1 MLDNLVELGH
11 AIQHYRIPVRLI
23 NGVAGFG
30 FQATDRRRMKNGGK
44 YMAHIARCKSLAC
57 GILIFAAS
65 TASLWGQTATGTISG
80 RVVDSGGALII
91 GATVDLTSLER
102 GTASTIPT
110 NDAGIYVFPSV
121 QPGHY
126 RMVVRSQGFKQGEVQ
141 NLLVEVGSQLEQNF
155 QLEVGSLSESVTVET
170 AEPLVNTVSSTV
182 SSVVT
187 GATIQDLPLNGR
199 DTLQLAL
206 TQPGVT
212 PQLIGQPG
220 YQSIT
225 GFAGQGFSVAGGRSN
240 SVTYMLDGGVNN
252 SVSNSTAVVNP
263 NPDTIAEFRIL
274 TNNYSPEYG
283 RSNGGIVT
291 VITKSGTN
299 DIHGTAYDYLR
310 NKDLNANNFFNQ
322 ATPGQYS
329 PVPTLIRNQFGVTAG
344 GPLSIPKVVSGKD
357 RFFWFFGYQG
367 QRQNSTTV
375 NPQQGTFTPA
385 ELTGDFSHAVKGG
398 PDPGV
403 ASFLLAHPYFQSNP
417 ALASQAIIDPS
428 KIDPFAQAFIKGSP
442 IPTSA
447 TGFLTPN
454 GTAQDNRDEFISRE
468 DFQLNPKE
476 RLSFSMVRNHNP
488 VLNPFPGGSAPGYS
502 VISLNDQYFGS
513 IALTSL
519 LTPALL
525 NEAHFTAQ
533 RIVSGTSGYAEKLPT
548 TQSLGMQITPDA
560 STAPPIISF
569 GVTGLTL
576 GDNGGSVP
584 GKYADTSYYWTDNV
598 SWTKGTHN
606 LRFGGM
612 FAILQNN
619 GQFAY
624 ETNGTLT
631 FSGPTAAGGIGSG
644 NDLADFLFGLPNGF
658 SQWPNAFS
666 AAHGKE
672 YAIFGQD
679 EWKVRPN
686 LTLTIG
692 LRYEY
697 DTPKYDPQER
707 NYFIIP
713 GQQSTRYP
721 SAPIGLNFP
730 CDPHSPCP
738 GTYFPDK
745 NNFAPRFGF
754 AYDPFGK
761 GRTSIRGGFG
771 VFYDILNGQDV
782 QWQNGT
788 TPFYSSAVLTY
799 TQANVPA
806 NGPANILTNPYGA
819 AGVVNP
825 FPSKPLSPSVNYKTA
840 GFLPFGPNSVLID
853 PYQRNP
859 YTYGWNLTV
868 QQALGGGMGLQVAYV
883 GSSSHK
889 QIVNV
894 EDDPFIRGTTTRPLN
909 LQSGLQYP
917 NAFSYMSVDKSLGS
931 SNYEG
936 LLASVTKRMS
946 NSVIGDAFF
955 TAAYTYSKTLSDQ
968 DAYLQNVS
976 AYNSHQFYAPAAY
989 DVPQRFVLS
998 GGWTLPFSRMWQR
1011 GPKRVTDGWSL
1022 YPIFSTQTGFPVD
1035 FNSGLARNPNVPGPS
1050 GDGVPSLVRPYWT
1063 GGSEQTV
1070 SPETVQ
1076 TFVVNGVSRTGHFFF
1091 NPSDFLIPPCYS
1103 STASPGSG
1111 IAGAC
1116 PAPTYGNLQRNTFR
1130 GPGLTNFDLSLEK
1143 KTAITERVQLLFRAE
1158 YFNVLNHTEFLSPFG
1173 QVSVRSALIGQTTST
1188 APARIGQLALKLVF

>member
-1 MLDNLVELGH
+1 ME
-11 AIQHYRIPVRLI
+11 RLLKAF
-23 NGVAGFG
+23 V
-30 FQATDRRRMKNGGK
+30 
-44 YMAHIARCKSLAC
+44 YSL
-57 GILIFAAS
+57 LLLAAS
-65 TASLWGQTATGTISG
+65 VVPLLAQTGTITG
-80 RVVDSGGALII
+80 RVTDSGGAII
-91 GATVDLTSLER
+91 VGATVDLTSVER
-102 GTASTIPT
+102 GNVTTVPT
-110 NDAGIYVFPSV
+110 NGAGVYTFPSV
-121 QPGHY
+121 IPGHY
-126 RMVVRSQGFKQGEVQ
+126 RMTARSQGFKQGEVQ
-141 NLLVEVGSQLEQNF
+141 DLVVEVGGQLEQNF
-155 QLEVGSLSESVTVET
+155 QLQVGALTESVTVET
-170 AEPLVNTVSSTV
+170 AEPLVNTVSATV
-182 SSVVT
+182 SSVVS
-187 GATIQDLPLNGR
+187 GAPIQDLPLNGR

-240 SVTYMLDGGVNN
+240 SVTYMLDGGDNN
-252 SVSNSTAVVNP
+252 SVSNSTAVVDP
-263 NPDTIAEFRIL
+263 NPDTVAEFRIL
-274 TNNYSPEYG
+274 TNNYSAEYG
-283 RSNGGIVT
+283 RSNGGVVT

-322 ATPGQYS
+322 ANGAASYS

-344 GPLSIPKVVSGKD
+344 GPLTIPKVFNGKD
-357 RFFWFFGYQG
+357 RFFWFIGYQG

-375 NPQQGTFTPA
+375 NPQMGTFTPA

-403 ASFLLAHPYFQSNP
+403 AAFLASHPYYQSNP

-428 KIDPFAQAFIKGSP
+428 KIDPFAQAFIKNAP
-442 IPTSA
+442 IPTSP
-447 TGFLTPN
+447 TGFITPN
-454 GTAQDNRDEFISRE
+454 GTAQDNRDEFVSHE
-468 DFQLNPKE
+468 DFQFTPKE
-476 RLSFSMVRNHNP
+476 RLSFSMDRNHNP

-502 VISLNDQYFGS
+502 VVSLNDQYFGGFG
-513 IALTSL
+513 LTSL
-519 LTPALL
+519 LTPTLL

-533 RIVSGTSGYAEKLPT
+533 RIVSGTSGYAEKLPLA
-548 TQSLGMQITPDA
+548 QSLGMQITPDA

-569 GVTGLTL
+569 GVTGLVL

-584 GKYADTSYYWTDNV
+584 GKYADTSYYWTDDV

-606 LRFGGM
+606 LKFGGM

-631 FSGPTAAGGIGSG
+631 FSGPTSAGGIGSG
-644 NDLADFLFGLPNGF
+644 NDLADFLFGLPNAF

-672 YAIFGQD
+672 YSFFGQD

-686 LTLTIG
+686 FTLTLG

-713 GQQSTRYP
+713 NQQSTRYP
-721 SAPIGLNFP
+721 SAPVGLNFP

-745 NNFAPRFGF
+745 NNWAPRFGF

-761 GRTSIRGGFG
+761 GKTSIRGGFG

-788 TPFYSSAVLTY
+788 APFYSSASLTY

-806 NGPANILTNPYGA
+806 NGPATLMTNPYGA
-819 AGVVNP
+819 AGLTNP
-825 FPSKPLSPSVNYKTA
+825 FPSKPLSPTVNYVAA
-840 GFLPFGPNSVLID
+840 GFIPAGVGFGPGSVFID

-868 QQALGGGMGLQVAYV
+868 QQALTGGMGLQVAYV

-894 EDDPFIRGTTTRPLN
+894 EGDPFIQGTTTRYLN
-909 LQSGLQYP
+909 LQPGLQYP
-917 NAFSYMSVDKSLGS
+917 NAYSYFSVDRSLGN

-936 LLASVTKRMS
+936 LLVSVTKRMS
-946 NSVIGDAFF
+946 NSVIGETFF
-955 TAAYTYSKTLSDQ
+955 TAGYTYSKTMSDQ
-968 DAYLQNVS
+968 DAYLQQVS

-998 GGWTLPFSRMWQR
+998 GGWTLPFDRMWHS
-1011 GPKRVTDGWSL
+1011 GPKRLTDGWTL
-1022 YPIFSTQTGFPVD
+1022 FPIFSTQSGFPVD
-1035 FNSGLARNPNVPGPS
+1035 FGSGISVSPSLPGPA
-1050 GDGVPSLVRPYWT
+1050 GDGRPNLVRPDWT
-1063 GGSEQTV
+1063 GGSEQMV

-1076 TFVVNGVSRTGHFFF
+1076 TYVINGVSRTGHFFF
-1091 NPSDFLIPPCYS
+1091 NPSNFLIPACWS
-1103 STASPGSG
+1103 SKAAPGSG
-1111 IAGAC
+1111 VAGAC
-1116 PAPTYGNLQRNTFR
+1116 PTPTYGNLQRNTFR

-1143 KTAITERVQLLFRAE
+1143 KTAITERLQLLFRAE

-1173 QVSVRSALIGQTTST
+1173 QVSVRSALVGQSTST

>member
-1 MLDNLVELGH
+1 MLLL
-11 AIQHYRIPVRLI
+11 
-23 NGVAGFG
+23 
-30 FQATDRRRMKNGGK
+30 
-44 YMAHIARCKSLAC
+44 
-57 GILIFAAS
+57 AAS
-65 TASLWGQTATGTISG
+65 VPALGQTANGTISG
-80 RVVDSGGALII
+80 RVTDSGGAVIV
-91 GATVDLTSLER
+91 GATVDLASVER
-102 GTASTIPT
+102 GTVSTLPT
-110 NDAGIYVFPSV
+110 NDAGVYSFSSV
-121 QPGHY
+121 IPGHY
-126 RMVVRSQGFKQGEVQ
+126 RMTVRSQGFKQGEVQ
-141 NLLVEVGSQLEQNF
+141 NLLVEVGSQIEQNF
-155 QLEVGSLSESVTVET
+155 QLEVGSLTESVTVET
-170 AEPLVNTVSSTV
+170 AEPLVNTVSATV
-182 SSVVT
+182 SSVVS
-187 GATIQDLPLNGR
+187 GAPIQDLPLNGR

-212 PQLIGQPG
+212 PQTITA
-220 YQSIT
+220 T

-240 SVTYMLDGGVNN
+240 SVTYMLDGGDNN
-252 SVSNSTAVVNP
+252 SVANATAVVDP

-274 TNNYSPEYG
+274 TNNYTAEYG
-283 RSNGGIVT
+283 RSNGGVVT

-322 ATPGQYS
+322 DNGRANFS

-344 GPLSIPKVVSGKD
+344 GPLTIPKIVNGKD
-357 RFFWFFGYQG
+357 RFFWFVGYQG
-367 QRQNSTTV
+367 QRQDATQVGSQV
-375 NPQQGTFTPA
+375 GTFTPA
-385 ELTGDFSHAVKGG
+385 ELGGDFSHAVKGG

-403 ASFLLAHPYFQSNP
+403 GAFLAAHPYFQPNP

-428 KIDPFAQAFIKGSP
+428 RFDPFAQAFIKSSP
-442 IPTSA
+442 IPTSV
-447 TGFLTPN
+447 TGILTPN
-454 GTAQDNRDEFISRE
+454 GVSYDNRDEFISHE
-468 DFQLNPKE
+468 DFQFSPKE
-476 RLSFSMVRNHNP
+476 RLSFSMDRNHNP

-502 VISLNDQYFGS
+502 TISLADQYFGN

-519 LTPALL
+519 ISPTLL

-533 RIVSGTSGYAEKLPT
+533 RVVTGTSGYAEKLPLA
-548 TQSLGMQITPDA
+548 QSLGMQITPDQ

-569 GVTGLTL
+569 GVAGLTL

-584 GKYADTSYYWTDNV
+584 GKYADTSYYWTDTL

-606 LRFGGM
+606 LKFGGM

-631 FSGPTAAGGIGSG
+631 FTGATAAGGIGSG
-644 NDLADFLFGLPNGF
+644 NDLADFLLGLPNQF

-666 AAHGKE
+666 AAHGHE

-679 EWKVRPN
+679 EWKIRPN
-686 LTLTIG
+686 LTLTFG

-697 DTPKYDPQER
+697 DTPKFDPQER
-707 NYFIIP
+707 NYFILP

-721 SAPIGLNFP
+721 TAPLGLNFP
-730 CDPHSPCP
+730 CDPHAPCP
-738 GTYFPDK
+738 GTYLPDK

-788 TPFYSSAVLTY
+788 EPFYSSAFLTY

-806 NGPANILTNPYGA
+806 SGPANIMTNPYGA

-825 FPSKPLSPSVNYKTA
+825 FPSKPLSPNLNWPAA

-853 PYQRNP
+853 PHQVNP
-859 YTYGWNLTV
+859 YTYGWNVTL
-868 QQALGGGMGLQVAYV
+868 QQALTSGMGLQVAYV

-894 EDDPFIRGTTTRPLN
+894 EGDPFLLGTTTRPLN
-909 LQSGLQYP
+909 LQPGLQYP
-917 NAFSYMSVDKSLGS
+917 NAYSYFSVDRSLGN

-936 LLASVTKRMS
+936 LLVSVTKRMS
-946 NSVIGDAFF
+946 SSVIGDTFF
-955 TAAYTYSKTLSDQ
+955 TAGYTYSKTMSDQ
-968 DAYLQNVS
+968 DAYLQQVS

-998 GGWTLPFSRMWQR
+998 GGWTLPFDRMWHS
-1011 GPKRVTDGWSL
+1011 GPKRLTNGWTL
-1022 YPIFSTQTGFPVD
+1022 YPIFSTQSGYPVD
-1035 FNSGLARNPNVPGPS
+1035 FGSGISINPKVPGPT
-1050 GDGVPSLVRPYWT
+1050 GDGRPNLARPDWT
-1063 GGSEQTV
+1063 GGAEQAL
-1070 SPETVQ
+1070 SPENVGTY
-1076 TFVVNGVSRTGHFFF
+1076 VVNGVSRTGHFFL
-1091 NPSDFLIPPCYS
+1091 NPSNFLIPACW
-1103 STASPGSG
+1103 ASKAPPGSG
-1111 IAGAC
+1111 LPGAC
-1116 PAPTYGNLQRNTFR
+1116 PSATYGNLQRNTFR

-1143 KTAITERVQLLFRAE
+1143 DTAITERVRLLFRAE

-1173 QVSVRSALIGQTTST
+1173 QVSIRSALVGQVTST

>member
-1 MLDNLVELGH
+1 MLLLAVSV
-11 AIQHYRIPVRLI
+11 IPAL
-23 NGVAGFG
+23 
-30 FQATDRRRMKNGGK
+30 
-44 YMAHIARCKSLAC
+44 
-57 GILIFAAS
+57 
-65 TASLWGQTATGTISG
+65 GQTANGTISG
-80 RVVDSGGALII
+80 RVTDSGGAVIV
-91 GATVDLTSLER
+91 GATVDLISVER
-102 GTASTIPT
+102 GTVTTLPT
-110 NDAGIYVFPSV
+110 NAAGVYSFPSV
-121 QPGHY
+121 IPGHY
-126 RMVVRSQGFKQGEVQ
+126 RMTVRSQGFKQGEVQ

-182 SSVVT
+182 SSVVS
-187 GATIQDLPLNGR
+187 GAPIQDLPLNGR

-225 GFAGQGFSVAGGRSN
+225 GFTGQGFSVAGGRSN
-240 SVTYMLDGGVNN
+240 SVTYMLDGGDNN
-252 SVSNSTAVVNP
+252 SVANSTAVVDP
-263 NPDTIAEFRIL
+263 NPDTVAEFRIL
-274 TNNYSPEYG
+274 TNNYSAEYG

-322 ATPGQYS
+322 DNGPANYS
-329 PVPTLIRNQFGVTAG
+329 PVPTLIRNQFGITAG
-344 GPLSIPKVVSGKD
+344 GPLTIPKVVNGKD
-357 RFFWFFGYQG
+357 RFFWFIGYQG

-375 NPQQGTFTPA
+375 ASQVGTFTPA
-385 ELTGDFSHAVKGG
+385 ELAGDFSHAVKGG

-403 ASFLLAHPYFQSNP
+403 AAFLVAHPYFQSNP
-417 ALASQAIIDPS
+417 ALASQAIIDPT
-428 KIDPFAQAFIKGSP
+428 KIDPFAQAFIKSAP
-442 IPTSA
+442 IPTSP
-447 TGFLTPN
+447 TGILTPN
-454 GTAQDNRDEFISRE
+454 GTAQDNRDEFISHE
-468 DFQLNPKE
+468 DFQFSPKE
-476 RLSFSMVRNHNP
+476 RLSFSMDRNHNP
-488 VLNPFPGGSAPGYS
+488 TLNPFPGGSAPGYS
-502 VISLNDQYFGS
+502 VLSQNDQYFGS
-513 IALTSL
+513 FALTSL
-519 LTPALL
+519 ISPTLL

-533 RIVSGTSGYAEKLPT
+533 RIVTGTSAYAEKLPT
-548 TQSLGMQITPDA
+548 AQSLGMQITPDA

-576 GDNGGSVP
+576 GDSGGSVP
-584 GKYADTSYYWTDNV
+584 GKYADTSYYWTDNL

-624 ETNGTLT
+624 ETNGTLS
-631 FSGPTAAGGIGSG
+631 FAGPVSAGGIGSG
-644 NDLADFLFGLPNGF
+644 NDLADFLFGLPTSF
-658 SQWPNAFS
+658 TQWPNAFS

-679 EWKVRPN
+679 EWKIRPN
-686 LTLTIG
+686 FTLTLG

-697 DTPKYDPQER
+697 DTPKFDPQER

-721 SAPIGLNFP
+721 TAPLGLNFP

-745 NNFAPRFGF
+745 NNWAPRFGF

-761 GRTSIRGGFG
+761 GKTSIRGGFG

-788 TPFYSSAVLTY
+788 EPFYSAAVLNY
-799 TQANVPA
+799 TTANVPA

-825 FPSKPLSPSVNYKTA
+825 FPSKPLSPNLNWTAA

-853 PYQRNP
+853 PNQRNP
-859 YTYGWNLTV
+859 YTYGWNVTA
-868 QQALGGGMGLQVAYV
+868 QQALTGGMGLQVAYV

-894 EDDPFIRGTTTRPLN
+894 EGDPFIQGTTSRYLN
-909 LQSGLQYP
+909 LQPGLQYP
-917 NAFSYMSVDKSLGS
+917 NAYSYFSVDKSLGD

-936 LLASVTKRMS
+936 LLVSVTKRMS
-946 NSVIGDAFF
+946 NSVIGETFF
-955 TAAYTYSKTLSDQ
+955 TAGYTYSKTMSDQ
-968 DAYLQNVS
+968 DAYLQQVS
-976 AYNSHQFYAPAAY
+976 AYNSHQFYAPAIY

-998 GGWTLPFSRMWQR
+998 GGWTLPFARMWQS
-1011 GPKRVTDGWSL
+1011 GPKRLTDGWTL
-1022 YPIFSTQTGFPVD
+1022 YPIFTTQSGFPVD
-1035 FNSGLARNPNVPGPS
+1035 FGSGIAVNPNVPGPA
-1050 GDGVPSLVRPYWT
+1050 GDGRPNLVRPDWT
-1063 GGSEQTV
+1063 GGAEQAL
-1070 SPETVQ
+1070 SPENVE
-1076 TFVVNGVSRTGHFFF
+1076 TFVVNGVSRTGHFFL
-1091 NPSDFLIPPCYS
+1091 NPSDFLIPACW
-1103 STASPGSG
+1103 ASKAPPGSG
-1111 IAGAC
+1111 LPGAC
-1116 PAPTYGNLQRNTFR
+1116 PAPTYGNLQRDTFR

-1158 YFNVLNHTEFLSPFG
+1158 YFNVLNHTEFLSPFNEF
-1173 QVSVRSALIGQTTST
+1173 SVRSALVAQSTST